1 MIQEDATRD
10 SSRVAEVPAV
20 GALVEATLDKLK
32 KKKVLVADDDSALR
46 KVLWKIL
53 TRAGYEVIT
62 AADGA
67 AALERA
73 TGERPDLVIT
83 DALMPKMHGFQ
94 VCQEIKRLGQAPKV
108 IMLTAVYTNVS
119 FKREACSR
127 YGADDFL
134 TKPFEVTELLG
145 CIENQLR

>member
-1 MIQEDATRD
+1 MIQKDTTRD
-10 SSRVAEVPAV
+10 SFPVADVTGV
-20 GALVEATLDKLK
+20 GPLVDATLDNLK

-108 IMLTAVYTNVS
+108 IMLTAVYTNLS